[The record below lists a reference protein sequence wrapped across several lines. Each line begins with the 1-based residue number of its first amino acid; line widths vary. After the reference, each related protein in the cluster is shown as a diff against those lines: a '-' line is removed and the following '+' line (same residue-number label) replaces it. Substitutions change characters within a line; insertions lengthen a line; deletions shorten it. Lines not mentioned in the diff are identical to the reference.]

1 MSARLQHYQSRDSM
15 LLEHSDVQAS
25 LSSSLCTDDTQV
37 LLQVNAISQR
47 VAIAKRELSA
57 SSSSGISRFGSHDA
71 IGVGK
76 FGSHDAMRTPSPRRH
91 SSSFTPLLMSTP
103 HPTAKSRLEGVA
115 NNWDVPEVVES
126 ISSIN
131 SEVVAVSSAEVFI
144 C

>member
-1 MSARLQHYQSRDSM
+1 M

-115 NNWDVPEVVES
+115 NNWDVPEVVEC
-126 ISSIN
+126 ISSID
-131 SEVVAVSSAEVFI
+131 SEVVPASSAEVFI